1 MVIMLIDITAEELI
15 MPCTGDA
22 SKVDIRDGCLV
33 RVGHK
38 QQIHS
43 FVTVEET

>member
-15 MPCTGDA
+15 MPCTGDG
-22 SKVDIRDGCLV
+22 SKGDIRDGCLV

-43 FVTVEET
+43 FVNVEDI